1 MLNDTELLPNDAWVY
16 AQWHV
21 SPPHDTWFYAQW
33 HGVFCTMTR
42 GYILNDTEFST
53 QWHVVIYSMSF
64 FPMTHMVLCS
74 MTRSFPPMTRDSMYK
89 WLVHV
94 DKIVMLTTSHS
105 SRLWHKGRTAYTGR
119 VLHWVKLNIRCYLV
133 MCCFYGRWDNRQ
145 TFHGLWSSRRLLLL
159 LLQFMF
165 HLLCD

>member
-1 MLNDTELLPNDAWVY
+1 MTRSFCPTTRGFMLNDTY
-16 AQWHV
+16 
-21 SPPHDTWFYAQW
+21 SPPP
-33 HGVFCTMTR
+33 MTR
-42 GYILNDTEFST
+42 GFMLNDTEFSA
-53 QWHVVIYSMSF
+53 QWHVVIYSMTRSFLHNDTWLYTQWVF

-133 MCCFYGRWDNRQ
+133 LCCFYGRWDNRQ